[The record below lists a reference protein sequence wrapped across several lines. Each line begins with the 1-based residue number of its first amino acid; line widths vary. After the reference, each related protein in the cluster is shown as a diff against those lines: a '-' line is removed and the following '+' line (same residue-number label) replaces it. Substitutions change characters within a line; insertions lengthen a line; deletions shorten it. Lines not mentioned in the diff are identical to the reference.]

1 MRAHPTG
8 GQNSFNIS
16 SHNYDRMEEGMV
28 FVLHTQWLEPLSVA
42 WMATSMRARE
52 QFDIKTLTPQEWEG
66 RMRGC

>member
-42 WMATSMRARE
+42 WVATSMPARASSSISRH
-52 QFDIKTLTPQEWEG
+52 
-66 RMRGC
+66 